1 MTISEQQNTAAP
13 RQGLGL
19 VHTLDG
25 AERDALRAR
34 LRAAAAGGAAPA
46 RGACREAVEAS
57 ALPLE
62 RIGAT
67 LSGGDIPFCL
77 LRNLPVDALAQ
88 QWTVGPAPLASG
100 LLLGVTAALGLTNF
114 GYHEEKNGAILQ
126 DVHPIAGAED
136 SQSNAGRVAFHMHV
150 ESPFLPRAA
159 RPEVGA
165 LICLNNETA
174 TPTRIATVELVKR
187 QLSARHVLAL
197 RQPDFRL
204 RHDQSFEVNGYTL
217 SVTTAL
223 LKEVDGRDETRCGI
237 YAEGAHAAAQEAVD
251 AWKRAADAVALDL
264 VLEPGDLLLFNN
276 YRCVHGRGAVEG
288 RRWLKRVYS
297 TRDTSLLSEGLISVW
312 RAMAARHIDHSF

>member
-1 MTISEQQNTAAP
+1 MTTISEQQNTAVP

-19 VHTLDG
+19 VHTLDA

-34 LRAAAAGGAAPA
+34 LQAGPA
-46 RGACREAVEAS
+46 GVACREAVEAS

-67 LSGGDIPFCL
+67 LFGGDVPFCL

-88 QWTVGPAPLASG
+88 DWAVGPAPLASS
-100 LLLGVTAALGLTNF
+100 LLVGVTAALGLANF
-114 GYHEEKNGAILQ
+114 GYVEEKNGAILQ
-126 DVHPIAGAED
+126 DVHPIGGAEQT
-136 SQSNAGRVAFHMHV
+136 QSNAGRVAFHMHV

-165 LICLNNETA
+165 LICLNNDSA
-174 TPTRIATVELVKR
+174 APTRIATVDLVKR
-187 QLSARHVLAL
+187 QLSAAHLVAL

-204 RHDQSFEVNGYTL
+204 RHDQSFDVNGYTL
-217 SVTTAL
+217 TVDSAL
-223 LKEVDGRDETRCGI
+223 LKEIDGRDETRCGVHVD
-237 YAEGAHAAAQEAVD
+237 GLHPAAQAAVD

-276 YRCVHGRGAVEG
+276 YRCMHGRGAVEG

-297 TRDTSLLSEGLISVW
+297 TRDTRLLSDRLISMW
-312 RAMAARHIDHSF
+312 RAVGARDIDHSF